1 MTNIVSSLDYSELA
15 RAGRKAD
22 LKGLPKLRLALL
34 SDAATQLL
42 VPVLRELFRR
52 AGFAVDIYEAPFAA
66 IELEVFNPSSN
77 LYSFQPD
84 IVVLLN
90 STQALREAFFRS
102 GTGTEF
108 VNEIDAR
115 LVSVWDA
122 IRGHTAALVI
132 QSNYVMPYERLYGN
146 YDLKCAGSWYDVVAD
161 LNRRI
166 VLGARER
173 NNVLV
178 NDVNALASWLGTRT
192 WFDERFWDLAKS
204 FCATEHLP
212 LVAKTI
218 TDISI
223 AARGRSV
230 KCIVLDLDNTLWGGV
245 VGDDGV
251 EGIQLSTHGDG
262 QAFHRFQSFLLALK
276 RRGIL
281 LCVCSKNE
289 HSAAIK
295 PFEEHPEMVLRK
307 EDITIFVANWDNKAE
322 NIKRI
327 RDSLEIGYDSMV
339 FLDDSPFERNSVRS
353 ILPEVIVPELPE
365 DPADYLKVLSE
376 LNLFETTNVSIEDS
390 ARADLYRA
398 EFERRSTANSFS
410 NFEDYLASLNMTI
423 DVGRFEPSR
432 LSRIAQLLQRSNQF
446 NLTTHRYNQRQCE
459 AMMQDASCIPLY
471 GCLRDSFGDQGL
483 ISVIVARPDPANNV
497 LEITD
502 WLMSCRVLAR
512 GVEEHLMNYLVAE
525 AAHLDLELVTGTYI
539 PTAKNAM
546 VREFFPRFGFERVE
560 EAPDGSTRWRLRVA
574 DYQYRKTYIQPQVKH
589 ICPEIEQ
596 RALWR
601 EDFDG
606 QQRGHEQVDRG
617 ISTRL

>member
-1 MTNIVSSLDYSELA
+1 MTNNVCSLDYSELA

-77 LYSFQPD
+77 FYSFQPD

-102 GTGTEF
+102 GAGSDF

-115 LVSVWDA
+115 MVGIWNA

-146 YDLKCAGSWYDVVAD
+146 YDLKCAGSWYDVVGEI
-161 LNRRI
+161 NRGI

-178 NDVNALASWLGTRT
+178 NDINALASWFGTRT

-212 LVAKTI
+212 TVAKTI
-218 TDISI
+218 IDISI

-245 VGDDGV
+245 IGDDGV
-251 EGIQLSTHGDG
+251 DGIQLSTHGDG

-276 RRGIL
+276 RRAIL

-376 LNLFETTNVSIEDS
+376 SNLFETTNVSMEDS

-398 EFERRSTANSFS
+398 EFERRSTADTFS
-410 NFEDYLASLNMTI
+410 NFEEYLASLNMTI

-471 GCLRDSFGDQGL
+471 GCLCDSFGDQGL
-483 ISVIVARPDPANNV
+483 ISVIVARPDPAKNV

-525 AAHLDLELVTGTYI
+525 AARLDLELITGTYI

-560 EAPDGSTRWRLRVA
+560 EAPDGSTCWRLRVA
-574 DYQYRKTYIQPQVKH
+574 DYQYRKTYIQPQIKQ
-589 ICPEIEQ
+589 ICPEIKQ

-606 QQRGHEQVDRG
+606 QQRGHEPVDRRV
-617 ISTRL
+617 STRL